1 MNLNIV
7 SVFHA
12 SSTGSREVPALQ
24 IQATKPIPSMESP
37 DEARELHATQA
48 ARIAA
53 ALFESLPGGT
63 VDALLVE
70 MMRRKA
76 SLLSVAHTQPDA
88 QS

>member
-24 IQATKPIPSMESP
+24 IQATKPIPSMESL

-48 ARIAA
+48 ARIAD

-76 SLLSVAHTQPDA
+76 SILSVTHHTKC
-88 QS
+88 